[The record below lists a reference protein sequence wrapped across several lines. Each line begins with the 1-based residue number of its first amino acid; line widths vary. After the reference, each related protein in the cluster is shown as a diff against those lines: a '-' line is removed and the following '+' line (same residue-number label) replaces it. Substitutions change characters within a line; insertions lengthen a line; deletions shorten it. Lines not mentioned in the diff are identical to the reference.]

1 MAGKLEPE
9 DAFRLLGTRMLRH
22 RAVAPGAKVA
32 TIGAE
37 ESFEADSSEPRVWF
51 RRTLILL
58 AMLAA
63 SGFVLSVIFG
73 AYLLLKEQPQPA
85 IGDVPLTVFSEEQT
99 REQITSTLRDFLEC
113 ANTEDRLRHVV
124 NPDLERSSLT
134 DYYERR
140 GNIDVGLWRIQF
152 IEHVQL
158 EAVPIWMVAYQDV
171 ERKTR
176 YSLFQRVGSDMRIQW
191 SPSYSYGALDW
202 SELARTQPDGPVQ
215 MRAYLLRHDGHLP
228 PGVEGGSQRSYV
240 IENADG
246 FFSALAIMNS
256 AAEGA
261 ALLDKIP
268 SKARVP
274 VNLEL
279 GYTKSPYGGRQL
291 VIHRLIHFQW
301 QNRPLNDKG
310 KPVELQH

>member
-9 DAFRLLGTRMLRH
+9 DAFRLLGTRVVRH
-22 RAVAPGAKVA
+22 RAVAPGARAA
-32 TIGAE
+32 TIGVE
-37 ESFEADSSEPRVWF
+37 ESLEASSPEPRVWV
-51 RRTLILL
+51 RRTLIVL
-58 AMLAA
+58 AVLAA
-63 SGFVLSVIFG
+63 SGFILAVIFG

-85 IGDVPLTVFSEEQT
+85 VSEVPLTVFSEDQT
-99 REQITSTLRDFLEC
+99 REQITSTLREFLEC

-124 NPDLERSSLT
+124 NPDLERSALT
-134 DYYERR
+134 DYYDRR
-140 GNIDVGLWRIQF
+140 GNIDVGFWRIQF
-152 IEHVQL
+152 IERVQL
-158 EAVPIWMVAYQDV
+158 DEVPVWMVAYQDV

-191 SPSYSYGALDW
+191 SASYSYGALDW

-215 MRAYLLRHDGHLP
+215 MRAYLLPHDGPLP
-228 PGVEGGSQRSYV
+228 PGVEAGSKHGYV
-240 IENADG
+240 IENTDG
-246 FFSALAIMNS
+246 VFSALAIMDPT
-256 AAEGA
+256 AEGA
-261 ALLDKIP
+261 ALLEKIP

-279 GYTKSPYGGRQL
+279 GYTTSPYGGRQL
-291 VIHRLIHFQW
+291 VIHRLLHFQW